1 MRRLAACTTAAAPF
15 RGASGLLVRQHWATM
30 AAFGYD
36 PKNTLGE
43 IDALSADAPSAWAT
57 G

>member
-1 MRRLAACTTAAAPF
+1 MRRLAVCTTAAAAAPP
-15 RGASGLLVRQHWATM
+15 AMVRQHWATM

-43 IDALSADAPSAWAT
+43 IDALSADAPSARAT